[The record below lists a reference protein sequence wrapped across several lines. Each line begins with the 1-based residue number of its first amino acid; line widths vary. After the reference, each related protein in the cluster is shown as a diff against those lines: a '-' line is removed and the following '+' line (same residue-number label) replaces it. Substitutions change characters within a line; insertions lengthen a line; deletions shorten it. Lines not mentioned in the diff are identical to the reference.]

1 MKQSMLSE
9 NHATPFLDG
18 IAQGVLR
25 YQCCTDCGA
34 PQTLSRYACANCGGS
49 SLQWR
54 DAAGTG
60 TVYATTVVTRAP
72 SDEFRALAPF
82 TLLLV
87 DLDEGS
93 RVMAHGT
100 PGLAIGDRVRAHF
113 LPHAG
118 RHLVVFHPERGQ
130 VPLPTNPGE
139 DK

>member
-60 TVYATTVVTRAP
+60 TVYAKRGPGGGVIERADSP
-72 SDEFRALAPF
+72 RYFWLVIACYAALAIAMITIF
-82 TLLLV
+82 
-87 DLDEGS
+87 
-93 RVMAHGT
+93 
-100 PGLAIGDRVRAHF
+100 
-113 LPHAG
+113 
-118 RHLVVFHPERGQ
+118 
-130 VPLPTNPGE
+130 
-139 DK
+139 